1 MFIAN
6 LSAILQRIQS
16 TADSSSF
23 SLPPT
28 FSFEVIRHYL
38 ARSSEGKEGRSV
50 SIQANSQI
58 FNLEESHMESGATI
72 PNANQLLVDKDVSPS
87 IDFDI
92 CHRRVEELAKL
103 QGQLNE
109 FRVEAM
115 ATAKLEMF
123 DDSYLSRLK
132 KMISEMQLEYIAL
145 VGMEDCL
152 EYNGIDNPDMQLESL
167 KTELTHVQADSIRA
181 SQEIENLAAKVAK
194 DANYL
199 EDELLNLET
208 YLKFLDGQKKANDE
222 NDQSDLIDQLEK
234 ELEHLKMEEANWD
247 DNKRHESCMLIGE
260 NCKYKE
266 LRLEDQLSQR
276 REDWRE
282 LQKLDDMF
290 KRIEAA
296 IMFEDLLC
304 QMKDISFTDGCIKL
318 SLKTCIPAMGGSI
331 CQFGIKCITETSTV
345 EHGLIIKVMTE
356 TMALQA
362 AELIPNDVPIDDIVH
377 AAKAIR
383 DSMTRITLLELR
395 SQLAYLVGQIQFR
408 IYCYSIRSA
417 VLKDDAKA
425 SRNSFQYSERDQV
438 IIVHVFGGIKAFIK
452 VPQNWPVSISP
463 LKLLSLKPLDETSG
477 DISLGMLCK
486 AMDLLNSLEL
496 SRRQNLLLF
505 IDAIEEILLQEM
517 PKGASF
523 KRTLQ

>member
-1 MFIAN
+1 
-6 LSAILQRIQS
+6 
-16 TADSSSF
+16 
-23 SLPPT
+23 
-28 FSFEVIRHYL
+28 
-38 ARSSEGKEGRSV
+38 
-50 SIQANSQI
+50 
-58 FNLEESHMESGATI
+58 MEQGATI
-72 PNANQLLVDKDVSPS
+72 ANRLLVDKDVNAS
-87 IDFDI
+87 IDLDI

-103 QGQLNE
+103 QVQLNE
-109 FRVEAM
+109 LRVEAM
-115 ATAKLEMF
+115 AMAKLEMF
-123 DDSYLSRLK
+123 DDSHLNRLK
-132 KMISEMQLEYIAL
+132 KMNPEMQMEYIAL
-145 VGMEDCL
+145 VGKEDCL
-152 EYNGIDNPDMQLESL
+152 EYNGIDNPDMQLEIL
-167 KTELTHVQADSIRA
+167 KNELSDVQAESIRT
-181 SQEIENLAAKVAK
+181 SQEIENLAATVAK

-208 YLKFLDGQKKANDE
+208 YLKFLEGEKKADDE
-222 NDQSDLIDQLEK
+222 NDQSSFIDKLEK
-234 ELEHLKMEEANWD
+234 ELEQLKMEEANWD
-247 DNKRHESCMLIGE
+247 DDKRRESCMLIGE

-266 LRLEDQLSQR
+266 LRLEDQLRQK
-276 REDWRE
+276 REDWRD
-282 LQKLDDMF
+282 LQKLDDTV

-304 QMKDISFTDGCIKL
+304 EMKVISFTDGCIKL

-331 CQFGIKCITETSTV
+331 CQFGIDCIKEPSTV
-345 EHGLIIKVMTE
+345 EHGLIIKVVTE
-356 TMALQA
+356 TMSLQA
-362 AELIPNDVPIDDIVH
+362 VELIPNDIPIDDIVH
-377 AAKAIR
+377 AAKMIR
-383 DSMTRITLLELR
+383 DSVTRIALLESR

-452 VPQNWPVSISP
+452 VPQNWPVSVSA

-486 AMDLLNSLEL
+486 AMDILNSLEL
-496 SRRQNLLLF
+496 SRRQKLLLF

-517 PKGASF
+517 PKGTSF